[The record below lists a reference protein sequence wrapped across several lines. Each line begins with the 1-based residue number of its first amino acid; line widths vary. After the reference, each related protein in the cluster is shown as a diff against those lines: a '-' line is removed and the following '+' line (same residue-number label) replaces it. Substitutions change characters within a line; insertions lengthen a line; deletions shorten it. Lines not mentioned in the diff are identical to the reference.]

1 MALKIIQRFFGA
13 APNELLNNPQIS
25 LKAKGLYSY
34 LNSKPENWD
43 FSVESIANQVKEGVD
58 SVRAAVHELEGFG
71 YLIREKYQNEKGFWE
86 VDYLLFASPIEAEA
100 YLGKSN
106 EGKTHKQYKKEDI
119 KKDSIKKEE
128 IPPKSPKGEKWN
140 HETNNDPID
149 KKGLDEAVDLWLEYK
164 KEKRQNYKGTK
175 STQVMIN
182 NLWKMSNGN
191 FSRAMEIVEFS
202 MGNNYSGLV
211 EPRQSKNNFTS
222 NAHQP
227 SSIPVKQKVEY
238 YNTRWPDRI
247 YICTEEQFQQICEG
261 NPEESYVIKRKYSA

>member
-58 SVRAAVHELEGFG
+58 SVRAAVHELERFG

-106 EGKTHKQYKKEDI
+106 EGRTHKQYKKEDI

-128 IPPKSPKGEKWN
+128 IPPKSPKGEKGN
-140 HETNNDPID
+140 YEINNDPID
-149 KKGLDEAVDLWLEYK
+149 KKGLDEAVDLWMEYK
-164 KEKRQNYKGTK
+164 QERKEKYKSHK
-175 STQVMIN
+175 SIQIMVNRLYKISSGSLNTAI
-182 NLWKMSNGN
+182 
-191 FSRAMEIVEFS
+191 EIVHHCIA
-202 MGNNYSGLV
+202 GNYQGLFL
-211 EPRQSKNNFTS
+211 PYDLKPKQTQS
-222 NAHQP
+222 AHQP

>member
-43 FSVESIANQVKEGVD
+43 FSVESIASQVKEGVD

-106 EGKTHKQYKKEDI
+106 EGRTHKQYKKEDI
-119 KKDSIKKEE
+119 KKDIIKKEE
-128 IPPKSPKGEKWN
+128 IPPLSPKGEKEN
-140 HETNNDPID
+140 SEINNDLID
-149 KKGLDEAVDLWLEYK
+149 KRGLDEAIDLWLEYK
-164 KEKRQNYKGTK
+164 KEKKQKYKGPK
-175 STQVMIN
+175 STQAMIN
-182 NLWKMSNGN
+182 TLWKMSSGSPN
-191 FSRAMEIVEFS
+191 RAMDIVEFS
-202 MGNNYSGLV
+202 MGSNYTGFVDPIQRKL
-211 EPRQSKNNFTS
+211 NFTS
-222 NAHQP
+222 NGQQP
-227 SSIPVKQKVEY
+227 SIIPVKHKVEY
-238 YNTRWPDRI
+238 YDTRWPDRI
-247 YICTEEQFQQICEG
+247 YICTEEQLEQIRECY
-261 NPEESYVIKRKYSA
+261 PDQTYVVKRKFSA